1 MGYLHVGF
9 LLTKV
14 IQQARARGGGAE
26 ATPEKDATG
35 SPESSPPS
43 SGKVQY
49 GINKFF
55 GSANQKKEAQPV
67 PLHLQAQPFK
77 RQRLSRFQQ
86 DALQERN
93 DALRKHAELEAELAT
108 TETELVEVA
117 EKKRKLMRREP
128 QRSPKASPQS
138 SNRKVPGS
146 QMTRVEVSA
155 ATKLKYC
162 EEMKA
167 AKDSFSSLQDY
178 WKAQVQKFGIAKRSL
193 QNILAKE
200 EYWKVLV
207 AEKELKCKPVHQTS
221 KRKRASGGGRKVP
234 FSDIISKMKQWL
246 SIERACGHTISKQDL
261 LAEFLGRLQLTANE
275 LRNQAQLSDISA
287 IERAELLADAKERE
301 VRKSTIL
308 ISDGYK
314 KKIRLSWSNGLM
326 LSTCPLS

>member
-55 GSANQKKEAQPV
+55 GSASQKKEAQPV

-77 RQRLSRFQQ
+77 RQRPSRFQQ

-117 EKKRKLMRREP
+117 EKR
-128 QRSPKASPQS
+128 
-138 SNRKVPGS
+138 GS
-146 QMTRVEVSA
+146 
-155 ATKLKYC
+155 
-162 EEMKA
+162 
-167 AKDSFSSLQDY
+167 
-178 WKAQVQKFGIAKRSL
+178 
-193 QNILAKE
+193 
-200 EYWKVLV
+200 
-207 AEKELKCKPVHQTS
+207 
-221 KRKRASGGGRKVP
+221 
-234 FSDIISKMKQWL
+234 
-246 SIERACGHTISKQDL
+246 
-261 LAEFLGRLQLTANE
+261 
-275 LRNQAQLSDISA
+275 
-287 IERAELLADAKERE
+287 
-301 VRKSTIL
+301 
-308 ISDGYK
+308 
-314 KKIRLSWSNGLM
+314 
-326 LSTCPLS
+326 